1 MSKRHFLCLI
11 QIQSIQIRLAILA
24 CTRSNRRFC
33 IPKIRKRSTDSRSAP
48 NRFRD
53 PTVLLSQYQAIRFLV
68 WWLFLHRRL
77 RSRQRGLPLESC
89 KRLRILLAVPF
100 QKMLSVFIQITQ
112 KSHLTFPSKPF
123 GFDSRCYDNL
133 NSASSIVLKQCVT
146 ALPAYP
152 CIGQK
157 PVSSFDCRSNLTP
170 RFFFV
175 KQKILQ
181 VLPLFYGL
189 FSSSCGKLFLSP
201 VENSVENF

>member
-1 MSKRHFLCLI
+1 MYTLLVADFVSRRKQAVCISPVSTSQCLH
-11 QIQSIQIRLAILA
+11 ILIA
-24 CTRSNRRFC
+24 
-33 IPKIRKRSTDSRSAP
+33 
-48 NRFRD
+48 
-53 PTVLLSQYQAIRFLV
+53 LLSQCVCRQVFVVVAFPPPPV
-68 WWLFLHRRL
+68 TFPATRL
-77 RSRQRGLPLESC
+77 TARKLS

-112 KSHLTFPSKPF
+112 KGHLTFPSKPF

-170 RFFFV
+170 RIFFV

-189 FSSSCGKLFLSP
+189 FFASCGKLFAAP